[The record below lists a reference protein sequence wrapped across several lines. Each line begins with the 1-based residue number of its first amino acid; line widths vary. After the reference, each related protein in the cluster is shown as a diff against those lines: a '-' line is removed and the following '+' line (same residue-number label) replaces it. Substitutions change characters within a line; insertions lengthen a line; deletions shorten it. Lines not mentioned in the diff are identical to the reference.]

1 MNRLSFLF
9 ALLFIALLPLAAQDK
24 APLISFNATS
34 HDFGSIH
41 EEDGPVTCSFSF
53 VNNGDAPL
61 VIISATAQ
69 CGCTRPS
76 FPQKPINPA
85 NQAKLKSLSTLKA
98 APANLSKK
106 SKSKPTIRNTAPPN
120 SKSPALSS
128 LTALNPIPLSLI
140 PDKS

>member
-9 ALLFIALLPLAAQDK
+9 ALLFIALLPLSAQDK

-41 EEDGPVTCSFSF
+41 EEDGPVTTSFSF

-76 FPQKPINPA
+76 FPQKPINPGKSGEIKVTF
-85 NQAKLKSLSTLKA
+85 NPQGRPGEFIKEVKVKTNDKKHRTTKLNISGVVL
-98 APANLSKK
+98 PYR
-106 SKSKPTIRNTAPPN
+106 P
-120 SKSPALSS
+120 
-128 LTALNPIPLSLI
+128 
-140 PDKS
+140 